1 MYCSDVSDVLFF
13 SNLMDFFGK
22 LCFGKLQTVALQ
34 NFWSKINWYPK
45 LENSP
50 FSLDSRFQTSNE
62 ITGFWM
68 GPNTSASR
76 NPLFCFWGSR
86 GKICFPYTR
95 AMPTM
100 ATPPM
105 DVDFALSI
113 MLIGSVAFS
122 QLQIDPISEGLHQ
135 DFQQLVYLSMIVC
148 HFFTRCA
155 VMRKYSGLSWHC
167 STSSIPR
174 TLISNAPFFHSAF
187 RVTFGVVSWCVV
199 VCVGWQ
205 FGLRFFLGSTEWIYL
220 HLHGC
225 SPGNR
230 LQRLLELLCVLACS
244 ICRLWGLT
252 IRVLPSQTLMLS
264 WSFF

>member
-1 MYCSDVSDVLFF
+1 MYCSDVSDALVF
-13 SNLMDFFGK
+13 SNLMDSLGK

-50 FSLDSRFQTSNE
+50 FSLDGRFLTQRNQW
-62 ITGFWM
+62 FLD
-68 GPNTSASR
+68 GPFR
-76 NPLFCFWGSR
+76 PHKGLLFCFWGSR
-86 GKICFPYTR
+86 GKIFCEFHTRR

-135 DFQQLVYLSMIVC
+135 DFQQQVYLSMIVC

-155 VMRKYSGLSWHC
+155 VIRKYSGLSWHC
-167 STSSIPR
+167 STCSIPR

-187 RVTFGVVSWCVV
+187 RVTFGVV
-199 VCVGWQ
+199 
-205 FGLRFFLGSTEWIYL
+205 
-220 HLHGC
+220 
-225 SPGNR
+225 
-230 LQRLLELLCVLACS
+230 
-244 ICRLWGLT
+244 
-252 IRVLPSQTLMLS
+252 
-264 WSFF
+264 

>member
-1 MYCSDVSDVLFF
+1 
-13 SNLMDFFGK
+13 MDSYGK

-45 LENSP
+45 LENAP
-50 FSLDSRFQTSNE
+50 FSRDSRFQTQRNKW
-62 ITGFWM
+62 FWM
-68 GPNTSASR
+68 GPFVRTRKAILLLRKSWQDLLS
-76 NPLFCFWGSR
+76 
-86 GKICFPYTR
+86 YTR

-135 DFQQLVYLSMIVC
+135 DFQQQVYLPMIVC

-174 TLISNAPFFHSAF
+174 TLISNAPFFHWAF
-187 RVTFGVVSWCVV
+187 RVTFEVVSWCVV

-205 FGLRFFLGSTEWIYL
+205 FHLRFFLGSTEWIYL

-225 SPGNR
+225 SPGNS

-244 ICRLWGLT
+244 ICGLWGLT
-252 IRVLPSQTLMLS
+252 KSASLADFDGFLNI
-264 WSFF
+264 F